1 MSVVDHLEQLLAF
14 PDAHPYAKWWGTHW
28 RLVEIADAGLNVPGE
43 RLAPGAVQE
52 LDWLLPALGEV
63 MVVDGRVRRHASM
76 EGNAVFALSRL
87 GFAGHPGTLRLVSG
101 LVSWQW
107 DDGGWNCD
115 RRPATTRSSFH
126 ESVTPALGLAAYAQA
141 TGNSDARIAA
151 ERTAELLLR
160 HRLFRSLGGE
170 VIHPSWVTLHYPP
183 YWHYDILQGL
193 RLLQLV
199 DMLDDPRAGEALDLV
214 EKAQRQPGR
223 FSGRTWASAR
233 QPAAVD
239 WGRSPDN
246 PMLNEVAGGV
256 LRAAG
261 R

>member
-1 MSVVDHLEQLLAF
+1 MVDMVEQLLAF

-28 RLVEIADAGLNVPGE
+28 RLVEIADAGLDLPVE
-43 RLAPGAVQE
+43 RLRPGVAQE
-52 LDWLLPALGEV
+52 LAWLLPALNK
-63 MVVDGRVRRHASM
+63 VVITNGRVRRHASM

-87 GFAGHPGTLRLVSG
+87 GFADHPGTGRLVSG
-101 LVSWQW
+101 LLSWQW

-115 RRPATTRSSFH
+115 QHPGAVRSSFH
-126 ESVTPALGLAAYAQA
+126 ESVTPALGLAAYAQV
-141 TGNSDARIAA
+141 TGNSDARAAA
-151 ERTAELLLR
+151 EGAAALLLR
-160 HRLFRSLGGE
+160 HRLFRSIGKGE
-170 VIHPSWVTLHYPP
+170 EIHPSWLTLHYPA

-193 RLLQLV
+193 RLLQQL
-199 DMLDDPRAGEALDLV
+199 DLLDDPRAGEALDLI
-214 EKAQRQPGR
+214 EKAQRQPAR

-246 PMLNEVAGGV
+246 PMLNKLADGV